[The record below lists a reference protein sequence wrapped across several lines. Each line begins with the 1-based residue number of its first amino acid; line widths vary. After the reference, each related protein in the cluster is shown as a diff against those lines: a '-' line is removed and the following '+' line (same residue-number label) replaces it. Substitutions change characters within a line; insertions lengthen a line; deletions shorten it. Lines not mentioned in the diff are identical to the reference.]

1 MKSILYV
8 DDNKD
13 MIELV
18 ELVLSKS
25 GYQLVSN
32 TDPQA
37 TVSLCMEKRP
47 DLLLLDLHMPGM
59 EGFEVTRE
67 LRQQGFTN
75 PIIVF
80 TASESNRDKEKAYQ
94 AGCDEYIVKDLEMRS
109 LEHVIDTYLI
119 EAGGI

>member
-18 ELVLSKS
+18 KLVLSKS

>member
-80 TASESNRDKEKAYQ
+80 TASESNRDKERAYQ

>member
-8 DDNKD
+8 DDNKE

-37 TVSLCMEKRP
+37 TVTLCMEKQP
-47 DLLLLDLHMPGM
+47 DLVLLDLHMPGM

-67 LRQQGFTN
+67 LRKRGFAN

-109 LEHVIDTYLI
+109 LERVIDTYLI
-119 EAGGI
+119 EAGGM

>member
-8 DDNKD
+8 DDNKE